1 MLRFRDQSRYP
12 LRWSTILAL
21 ASRLLLKP
29 RSQLRHALAFLKFM
43 SSQPNPADLER
54 DLIAVN
60 RPLPNILVLT
70 YPDDIIVLNL
80 VTNEVLR
87 ITRRNTST

>member
-1 MLRFRDQSRYP
+1 M
-12 LRWSTILAL
+12 ST
-21 ASRLLLKP
+21 P
-29 RSQLRHALAFLKFM
+29 
-43 SSQPNPADLER
+43 PNPADLER

-87 ITRRNTST
+87 ITRRISSS

>member
-1 MLRFRDQSRYP
+1 
-12 LRWSTILAL
+12 
-21 ASRLLLKP
+21 
-29 RSQLRHALAFLKFM
+29 M
-43 SSQPNPADLER
+43 SSLLNPEDLER